1 MSFGAMELE
10 RIFVAC
16 AIAGGALTVALMI
29 TLLFV

>member
-1 MSFGAMELE
+1 MGRIE

-29 TLLFV
+29 ALAFADI